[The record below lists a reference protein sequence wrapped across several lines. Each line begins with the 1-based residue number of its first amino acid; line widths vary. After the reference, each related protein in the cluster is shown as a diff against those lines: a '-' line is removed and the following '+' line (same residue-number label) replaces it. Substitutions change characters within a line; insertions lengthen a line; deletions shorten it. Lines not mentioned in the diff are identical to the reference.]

1 MTRQCLGCFALEI
14 PKDDV
19 VTSDGEGSAMNSET
33 VNRVVEAGISQHLV
47 LSLSEM
53 EDVNTPSL
61 SADVEAVILTPA
73 QTQHLP

>member
-1 MTRQCLGCFALEI
+1 
-14 PKDDV
+14 
-19 VTSDGEGSAMNSET
+19 MNSET

-61 SADVEAVILTPA
+61 GADVEAVILTPA
-73 QTQHLP
+73 ETQHLP